1 MATENSGTKHLALL
15 IDGDNASPKIV
26 RGLMAEIANYGTAS
40 VKRIYGDWTAPNLKG
55 WKECLL
61 EHSIQPIQQF
71 AYTTGKNA
79 TDGAM
84 IIDAMDLLYTGR
96 FAGFCIIS
104 SDSDF
109 ARLAVRIRDQAVTV
123 YGFGERK
130 TPRPFITA
138 CDKFVYFD
146 VLNAQ
151 AAELEEAAAPTQNP
165 VQAKPAATK
174 ATSKKADLNKTARD
188 MLTKA
193 IIATADEDGRANLA
207 QVGGH
212 LAKQAPDFDARNYG
226 FPRLSDLVRSFGI
239 VDVERAPDN
248 PKIILVRLKKA

>member
-1 MATENSGTKHLALL
+1 MATENSGTLALL

-26 RGLMAEIANYGTAS
+26 VGLMAEIANYGTAS
-40 VKRIYGDWTAPNLKG
+40 VKRIYGDWTGPNLKG
-55 WKECLL
+55 WKESLL

-96 FAGFCIIS
+96 FSGFCIVS

-109 ARLAVRIRDQAVTV
+109 ARLAARIREQGVTV

-151 AAELEEAAAPTQNP
+151 AAEVEDVAPPAKNP
-165 VQAKPAATK
+165 VQAKLPAAK
-174 ATSKKADLNKTARD
+174 ATSKKATLNTAARD

-226 FPRLSDLVRSFGI
+226 FPRLSDLVRSSGI

-248 PKIILVRLKKA
+248 PKIMLVRLKKA

>member
-1 MATENSGTKHLALL
+1 MATDNSGTLALL

-26 RGLMAEIANYGTAS
+26 IGLMAEIANYGVAS
-40 VKRIYGDWTAPNLKG
+40 VKRVYGDWTGPNLKG
-55 WKECLL
+55 WKDCLL

-96 FAGFCIIS
+96 FSGFCIVS

-109 ARLAVRIRDQAVTV
+109 ARLAARIREQGVTV

-146 VLNAQ
+146 VLNTQPDDADQ
-151 AAELEEAAAPTQNP
+151 APAPQQAEVKPSAAKQPT
-165 VQAKPAATK
+165 
-174 ATSKKADLNKTARD
+174 KKAGLNKAAQD

-212 LAKQAPDFDARNYG
+212 LAKQSPDFDARNYG
-226 FPRLSDLVRSFGI
+226 FPRLSDLVKASGI
-239 VDVERAPDN
+239 ADVERSSEN
-248 PKIILVRLKKA
+248 PKTILVRLKKN

>member
-1 MATENSGTKHLALL
+1 MATENSGTLALL

-26 RGLMAEIANYGTAS
+26 VGLMAEIANYGTAS
-40 VKRIYGDWTAPNLKG
+40 VKRVYGDWTGPNLKG
-55 WKECLL
+55 WKDCLL

-96 FAGFCIIS
+96 FSGFCIVS

-109 ARLAVRIRDQAVTV
+109 ARLAARIREQGVTV

-146 VLNAQ
+146 VLSTQ
-151 AAELEEAAAPTQNP
+151 GEEANQAGAPTQQ
-165 VQAKPAATK
+165 QAEVKPSPAKQPA
-174 ATSKKADLNKTARD
+174 KKAGLNKAARD
-188 MLTKA
+188 MLIKA
-193 IIATADEDGRANLA
+193 IVATADEDGRANLA

-226 FPRLSDLVRSFGI
+226 FPRLSDLVKSSGI
-239 VDVERAPDN
+239 VDVERSPEN
-248 PKIILVRLKKA
+248 PKTILVRLKKT